1 MNWGY
6 KILFVY
12 LAFVA
17 GILLMVFKSS
27 IQKRDLVTPDYY
39 AKELKYQQRIDAVK
53 KTQALSAPVKYELI
67 NQQMLISFPKEFTGK
82 SITGSILLYCP
93 SDNNK
98 DIEQAFSAS
107 TNAYTMQLPVNKKGL
122 YEVQISWQADGISY
136 YFENKLTL

>member
-53 KTQALSAPVKYELI
+53 KTQALSAP
-67 NQQMLISFPKEFTGK
+67 
-82 SITGSILLYCP
+82 
-93 SDNNK
+93 
-98 DIEQAFSAS
+98 
-107 TNAYTMQLPVNKKGL
+107 
-122 YEVQISWQADGISY
+122 
-136 YFENKLTL
+136 

>member
-98 DIEQAFSAS
+98 DIEQAFSVS

>member
-39 AKELKYQQRIDAVK
+39 AKELKFQERIDAVK
-53 KTQALSAPVKYELI
+53 KTQALSAPVKCELI
-67 NQQMLISFPKEFTGK
+67 DQQMVISFPKEFVGK

-98 DIEQAFSAS
+98 DIEQAFSVS
-107 TNAYTMQLPVNKKGL
+107 TNPYTMQLPVNKKGL
-122 YEVQISWQADGISY
+122 YEVQISWQVDGISY
-136 YFENKLTL
+136 YFETKLNL